1 MATVLPAG
9 LARIVGGMRDE
20 EPFEN
25 GEGLQQKACWISPA
39 VDRPETTV
47 ATFALEVF
55 AGAFGK
61 RHERRL
67 EIDFLFL
74 E

>member
-1 MATVLPAG
+1 MLPAG

-39 VDRPETTV
+39 VDRPEATV
-47 ATFALEVF
+47 ATFALEVL
-55 AGAFGK
+55 AGAFG
-61 RHERRL
+61 
-67 EIDFLFL
+67 
-74 E
+74 